1 MTVSCHLL
9 AGPLAGKAQVA
20 PPCGGSPLQYGRVRQ
35 EPLHFGGGKTV
46 PPKEVT
52 VKLPRQV
59 AQQLDFLSQTLQLSV
74 DEIATTAAY
83 LVGKATDSTGL
94 GDKRYLG
101 LVKANDLEKTFRPT
115 EGKEKRDLP
124 DEEQFSLYS
133 RSDLSK
139 SAWTAWKNVY
149 LKKLSPSRRFW
160 QKAKETV
167 SRKKSFTYRFPQ
179 IGKAGGSAL
188 FSLLGLLIPGAHVFL
203 PFTLPPIRGD
213 QGRIKRDLYNG
224 VNMLCEAVKA
234 KQADPSLALVFI
246 QVGSDWRTSRVSI
259 DVTAA
264 TGLFRKMSPGK

>member
-1 MTVSCHLL
+1 MTVSCNLL
-9 AGPLAGKAQVA
+9 AGKMQVA
-20 PPCGGSPLQYGRVRQ
+20 PPRGVSPLQYGAARQ
-35 EPLHFGGGKTV
+35 DPLHFGGDKTA

-101 LVKANDLEKTFRPT
+101 LVNISDLEKTFKPA
-115 EGKEKRDLP
+115 EGKEKSDLP
-124 DEEQFSLYS
+124 DEKQFRLYS

-139 SAWTAWKNVY
+139 SAWTVWKNVY
-149 LKKLSPSRRFW
+149 LKKLSPSRGVW
-160 QKAKETV
+160 QRAKETV
-167 SRKKSFTYRFPQ
+167 SPKESFTYRFPQ
-179 IGKAGGSAL
+179 IEKAGGSAL
-188 FSLLGLLIPGAHVFL
+188 FSLLGLLIPGAHVYL

-213 QGRIKRDLYNG
+213 EGRIKRDLYNG
-224 VNMLCEAVKA
+224 VSLLCEAVKA

-246 QVGSDWRTSRVSI
+246 QVGSDWRTTNVSL

-264 TGLFRKMSPGK
+264 TGLFRKMNPGR